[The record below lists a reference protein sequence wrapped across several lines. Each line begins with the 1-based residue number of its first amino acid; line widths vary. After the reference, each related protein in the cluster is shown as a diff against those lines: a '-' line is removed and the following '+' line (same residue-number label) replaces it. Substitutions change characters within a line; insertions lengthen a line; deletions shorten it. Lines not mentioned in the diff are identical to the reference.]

1 MEALAI
7 MGFFFGL
14 AALSKILLLEKKL
27 KERGVLE
34 QDKDE

>member
-7 MGFFFGL
+7 MGFIFGL
-14 AALSKILLLEKKL
+14 AELSKILLLEKKL